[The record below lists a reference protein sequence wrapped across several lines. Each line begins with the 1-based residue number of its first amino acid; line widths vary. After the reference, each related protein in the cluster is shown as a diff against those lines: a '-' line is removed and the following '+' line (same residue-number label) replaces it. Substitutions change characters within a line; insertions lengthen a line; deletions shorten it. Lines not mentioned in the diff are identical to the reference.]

1 MDNSIAKIEEDQFKK
16 NVKEDIKIDFIEK
29 SIKENIILKQEIKT
43 ELDIM
48 IKTECDIKI
57 KYDDDN
63 DIKEKIINDCEYK
76 FKIIE
81 NSNLIKEKI
90 ELKD

>member
-1 MDNSIAKIEEDQFKK
+1 
-16 NVKEDIKIDFIEK
+16 
-29 SIKENIILKQEIKT
+29 
-43 ELDIM
+43 M

>member
-63 DIKEKIINDCEYK
+63 DIKEKIINDC
-76 FKIIE
+76 
-81 NSNLIKEKI
+81 
-90 ELKD
+90 